1 MSLEGVTTRFLQSLA
16 VSTVLSPPALAAP
29 VLLGAIEHDYGST
42 AGRVG
47 TTSGST
53 ASYGCDSLQANS
65 LIVQGNNHSNCQR
78 FADMFDFSGIDFD
91 SIDHFVLTLDFLGAK
106 NQTTGWWIF
115 TTQEN
120 WRVRPADSYGH
131 AVAGSTGPSLTNNGP
146 QSFSFDN
153 SGYMTS
159 VFDDIVD
166 NKAFYLWFETNSPSN
181 FKFELSS
188 ARLELYGEEKQQAVP
203 EPSTLALFG
212 LALIGLAGAA
222 RRRVPAMVDR
232 T

>member
-1 MSLEGVTTRFLQSLA
+1 MSLEGVTTRFLQILA
-16 VSTVLSPPALAAP
+16 VSTVLSTPALAAP
-29 VLLGAIEHDYGST
+29 VLLGAIEHDYGSA

-65 LIVQGNNHSNCQR
+65 LIVQGNNHTRCQR
-78 FADMFDFSGIDFD
+78 FADMFDFSGIDFE
-91 SIDHFVLTLDFLGAK
+91 SIDHFVLTLDFADAK
-106 NQTTGWWIF
+106 DQLRGV
-115 TTQEN
+115 EN
-120 WRVRPADSYGH
+120 WRVRPADSYTH
-131 AVAGSTGPSLTNNGP
+131 AVTGGRGPSLTNNGP

-188 ARLELYGEEKQQAVP
+188 ARLELYGEPVP
-203 EPSTLALFG
+203 EPSTITLLGLALF
-212 LALIGLAGAA
+212 GLAGAA
-222 RRRVPAMVDR
+222 RRRVSAVG
-232 T
+232 

>member
-1 MSLEGVTTRFLQSLA
+1 MSLEGVATRFLQILA
-16 VSTVLSPPALAAP
+16 VSTVLSTPALAAP

-65 LIVQGNNHSNCQR
+65 LIVQGSNHTRCQR
-78 FADMFDFSGIDFD
+78 FADMFDFSGIDFE
-91 SIDHFVLTLDFLGAK
+91 SIDHFVLTLDFADAKDQLG
-106 NQTTGWWIF
+106 GF
-115 TTQEN
+115 EN
-120 WRVRPADSYGH
+120 WRVRPADSYTH

-146 QSFSFDN
+146 QSFTFSD
-153 SGYMTS
+153 SGYMAT
-159 VFDDIVD
+159 VFDQIVA
-166 NKAFYLWFETNSPSN
+166 NQQFYLWFETTFPSIN
-181 FKFELSS
+181 RFELSS
-188 ARLELYGEEKQQAVP
+188 ARLELYGEEKQQQAVP

-222 RRRVPAMVDR
+222 RRRTAGAIEH